1 MNGTHRKTGVDIL
14 IFDKI
19 DFKIKEVTRDKDGHF
34 IVIKETLHQ
43 EDKMLLC
50 ISVCVCIYIY
60 IYIYIYMVYASKRYL
75 LLLLSMKLIMVL

>member
-34 IVIKETLHQ
+34 IIIKGTLHQ
-43 EDKMLLC
+43 EDITFLN
-50 ISVCVCIYIY
+50 IYAPNQE
-60 IYIYIYMVYASKRYL
+60 ASKYI
-75 LLLLSMKLIMVL
+75 KQLITKGRN